1 MDQTAAPTTATTVGG
16 MSLLE
21 RMGFIGPTEDSVVAT
36 FSVPGDPVAKARHRH
51 GNGRS
56 YTPTKVVEGE
66 ERVGW
71 AFRAAARSHRPDRK
85 QRYGLILIY
94 YRANRRR
101 KDLDNMEKL
110 VLDALNG
117 VAWVDDDQVT
127 EVHHRK
133 ALDPSR
139 EGSTMVIVYRV
150 QSD

>member
-1 MDQTAAPTTATTVGG
+1 MDQTAATASATTVGG

-21 RMGFIGPTEDSVVAT
+21 RMGFIGPSENSVVAT
-36 FSVPGDPVAKARHRH
+36 LSIPGDPVAKARPRH
-51 GNGRS
+51 GNGRT
-56 YTPTKVVEGE
+56 YTPGNVVEAEG
-66 ERVGW
+66 RIGW
-71 AFRAAARSHRPDRK
+71 AFRAAARTHRPDK
-85 QRYGLILIY
+85 DQRYGLILIY

-117 VAWVDDDQVT
+117 IAWVDDDQVT

-133 ALDPSR
+133 ALDPTG
-139 EGSTMVIVYRV
+139 EGSTMVVVYRV